1 MTFLR
6 LLILGVLLSCTALD
20 ARAQVAFGNAAGTD
34 YCGDDTGST
43 FPATCTKPTATVN
56 GTLQLIVGAI
66 FAQPGSGAF
75 VVENLTGETVVVAA
89 NSATL
94 FNAGIMWRAG
104 LTADGATIDVNH
116 SSATSATK
124 TGVAMVYTNHD
135 TGTPIRAFGTPAS
148 GNGTSAVCPN
158 TSAATSGDMI
168 VRTLVWWDDGDDL
181 TVTAPGSHTAIAS
194 DYNPAGSNGL
204 AVHSS
209 FATSAG
215 GTPGTATYTLPEA
228 RDYVCFTTV
237 IAAAGGSS
245 SGLLLRRRR
254 S

>member
-1 MTFLR
+1 VKLLR
-6 LLILGVLLSCTALD
+6 LVLVAVLLLTSVD
-20 ARAQVAFGNAAGTD
+20 VRAQVGFGNSAGTD

-43 FPATCTKPTATVN
+43 FAATCTKPTATVD

-124 TGVAMVYTNHD
+124 TGVAMVH
-135 TGTPIRAFGTPAS
+135 TGHNTVTPIRAFGTPAG
-148 GNGTSAVCPN
+148 GNGTSAVCPDT
-158 TSAATSGDMI
+158 TSATSGDMI

-181 TVTAPGSHTAIAS
+181 AVTPPGSHTAIAS

-237 IAAAGGSS
+237 IATAGGGASTM
-245 SGLLLRRRR
+245 LIKRRRH
-254 S
+254 